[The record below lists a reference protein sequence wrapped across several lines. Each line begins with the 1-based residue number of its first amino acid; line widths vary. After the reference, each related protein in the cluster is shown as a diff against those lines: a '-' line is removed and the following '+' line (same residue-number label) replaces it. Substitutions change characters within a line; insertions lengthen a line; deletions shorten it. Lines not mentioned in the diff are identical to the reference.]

1 MIGADDQTPTPPAS
15 APPAIRSR
23 GPRLPATGPGW
34 IILASLI
41 AVLLVGGTALL
52 LRHGLSTAPGLMFV
66 EARANG
72 LKLGSLGKL
81 GIEGLSGD
89 LWRNF
94 SVRRLTVS
102 DEKGV
107 WLDAADVKMTWR
119 YHELFV
125 RRFHADSL
133 TARQVRVLR
142 RPELVPITNPRRL
155 PVSIRIDQLRIPV
168 ETLPAFSYR
177 RGLFHVAGEIEVVRQ
192 GPVTVALSAASSLHR
207 GDRLILAIESGKGRP
222 LKVFAD
228 AMETEGGALAGSL
241 GLPADQPF
249 TLKANVG
256 GTEGEGRFR
265 LLATSGDT
273 RPAEASGTWNADGG
287 VISGRVSLASST
299 LTARYAR
306 MFGDEVRFSGRGG
319 KARSGLYSLD
329 GRAES
334 EVLTI
339 AARGEA
345 DIGKRLTGKDG
356 LAVTLTSRSLDR
368 LTSNAVKGA
377 AESRGRLTGN
387 QASWAYVG
395 ALSATGFN
403 AAGYSLARVQGPVQL
418 GMKAGELTV
427 ESTLTGDG
435 GAGQGYVAALL
446 GARPKAQ
453 IIAARLKDGRLL
465 LRRVQATGA
474 GLKLDATGE
483 RTLLGGL
490 SFKGDA
496 EIANLQAA
504 RIGAGGRAVATWSAS
519 QGGREKPWVF
529 SVDAKGAGFATGL
542 TELDRLL
549 GSAPRLQGKAE
560 FGRGV
565 VSVAEA
571 RLAGALGSVRTAG
584 QIGPVG
590 ALKLKLDWN
599 ATGPFRAGPVE
610 ISGEAKGTG
619 ALSGTLSAPRAD
631 LIADIAAVD
640 LPRLPLRAARVVL
653 SFARNAGGTDGAVT
667 VTADSEYGPA
677 RARTD
682 FRFAE
687 GGLDLTGLDADAG
700 GIKATGG
707 LALRRGRPSTANL
720 ILDIGPGVI
729 LSAGQIAGSAVL
741 SDGGPDGRATLN
753 LAVQNA
759 TVRGA
764 GGLYFGRG
772 TITADG
778 PLSRLP
784 IAVDLRGAYGANRWR
799 FKGDGVY
806 AGQENATGLAL
817 NGEGRFGSADFRTI
831 ETARLGF
838 GGGQRFADVKLEI
851 EGGRADIIA
860 RMDGDAA
867 DIDATLTKVSLGA
880 LNEDLAGTVDGKMGL
895 QGQGARL
902 SGSMDVTLEG
912 ARARGAGR
920 AVSVDGRVR
929 ATLNDQALFIEAVAS
944 NAGGLR
950 SSARVTLPVVASAAP
965 LRLAVANRQPMN
977 GVFAANGE
985 VKPLWDL
992 LVGGERTV
1000 SGVVDMKG
1008 TIAGSLA
1015 DPRLSGTA
1023 ELANGA
1029 FEDGQIGLKLVDLSV
1044 RAVLADNAID
1054 VSRFSATDG
1063 RGGRISGGD
1072 RGTLSGGGR
1081 ISLLRDGVSTFRV
1094 GLKGFQLI
1102 ENDAITATAS
1112 GEATLNRDA
1121 DGKVQVTGALTIDR
1135 ALIAA
1140 DPPTP
1145 SGVIPMAVIE
1155 RNKPGAADG
1164 DVVPEFRRGLVVGL
1178 DVTLKSSRGI
1188 FIEGRGLGAEMSI
1201 DARVSGTTAR
1211 PVLDGVARMVR
1222 GEYDFAGKRF
1232 EFDTR
1237 SAVYLASSPDR
1248 IRLDLTATREDPALT
1263 AVIRVRGT
1271 ASRPEITLTSSPS
1284 LPQDEVLSRVL
1295 FGTSAAQLSPLEAA
1309 QLASAIAAL
1318 AGGGGFDV
1326 IGNLKNFTG
1335 LDRLVFAG
1343 GGAGGAMTVAGG
1355 KYLTDDVYLEIIG
1368 GGREGPAAQ
1377 VEWRVRRNLSIISK
1391 LAGEDS
1397 KLSVRWR
1404 RDD

>member
-1 MIGADDQTPTPPAS
+1 LSAADDQAPPPA
-15 APPAIRSR
+15 AAAQRR
-23 GPRLPATGPGW
+23 RVRLPANGPGW

-41 AVLLVGGTALL
+41 AVLLVGGTALV
-52 LRHGLSTAPGLMFV
+52 LRFGLNTAPGLMFV

-72 LKLGSLGKL
+72 LKLGRFGNLR
-81 GIEGLSGD
+81 IEGLSGD

-94 SVRRLTVS
+94 GIRRLTIT

-107 WLDAADVKMTWR
+107 WLDAADVQMTWR

-125 RRFHADSL
+125 RRFHADEI

-142 RPELVPITNPRRL
+142 RPTLTPKTTTRGL
-155 PVSIRIDQLRIPV
+155 PVSIRIAQLRIPV
-168 ETLPAFSYR
+168 ETLPAFSYQ
-177 RGLFHVAGEIEVVRQ
+177 RGLFHVAGEIDVVRK
-192 GPVTVALSAASSLHR
+192 GPATVALGAASRLHK
-207 GDRLILAIESGKGRP
+207 GDRLILAIETGKGRP

-228 AMETEGGALAGSL
+228 ALEAEGGALAGAL
-241 GLPADQPF
+241 GLAADQPF
-249 TLKANVG
+249 MLKVNAG
-256 GTEGEGRFR
+256 GTGDEGRFS
-265 LLATSGDT
+265 LLATSGAT
-273 RPAEASGTWNADGG
+273 RPAEASGTWNAEGG
-287 VISGRVSLASST
+287 AATGRVSLASST
-299 LTARYAR
+299 LTTRYAAL
-306 MFGDEVRFSGRGG
+306 FGDEVRFSGRGG
-319 KARSGLYSLD
+319 KARSGLYAID
-329 GRAES
+329 ARAGS
-334 EVLTI
+334 EVLTVV
-339 AARGEA
+339 ASGEA
-345 DIGKRLTGKDG
+345 DIGKRVTGKDG
-356 LAVTLTSRSLDR
+356 VAVTLTTRSLGR
-368 LTSNAVKGA
+368 LTSEAVQGA
-377 AESRGRLTGN
+377 AETRGRLTGD
-387 QASWAYVG
+387 QASWLYSG
-395 ALSATGFN
+395 ALTATGFK
-403 AAGYSLARVQGPVQL
+403 AAGYSLARVQGPVTV

-427 ESTLTGDG
+427 QSALTGDG
-435 GAGQGYVAALL
+435 GAGQGYLAALL
-446 GARPKAQ
+446 GARPAAE

-465 LRRVQATGA
+465 LRRVQADGA

-496 EIANLQAA
+496 EMANLEAA
-504 RIGAGGRAVATWSAS
+504 RIGAKGRATATWSAS
-519 QGGREKPWVF
+519 QGGRGKPWVF
-529 SVDAKGAGFATGL
+529 SVDARGAGFAMGL
-542 TELDRLL
+542 GELDRLL
-549 GSAPRLQGKAE
+549 GAAPRLRGKAE
-560 FGRGV
+560 FSRGV
-565 VSVAEA
+565 VSVANAE
-571 RLAGALGSVRTAG
+571 LDGALGSARTAG
-584 QIGPVG
+584 QIGPAG

-599 ATGPFRAGPVE
+599 AAGPFRAGPVE

-619 ALSGTLSAPRAD
+619 AITGTLSAPRAD

-653 SFARNAGGTDGAVT
+653 SFARSAGGTDGAVT

-682 FRFAE
+682 FRFAP

-700 GIKATGG
+700 GVKATGG

-720 ILDIGPGVI
+720 ILDIGPGAI
-729 LSAGQIAGSAVL
+729 LTAGQITGTAVL
-741 SDGGPDGRATLN
+741 TETGSDGRATLN
-753 LAVQNA
+753 LTARDA

-764 GGLYFGRG
+764 GGLRFGRG

-778 PLSRLP
+778 PLARLP
-784 IAVDLRGAYGANRWR
+784 IAVDMRGTYGTNRWR

-806 AGQENATGLAL
+806 AAQENATGLAL
-817 NGEGRFGSADFRTI
+817 NGEGRFGSADFKTL

-838 GGGQRFADVKLEI
+838 GGGQRFAEVKLEI
-851 EGGRADIIA
+851 EGGRADISA

-867 DIDATLTKVSLGA
+867 DIDATLAKVSLGA
-880 LNEDLAGTVDGKMGL
+880 LNEDLAGTVDGKMAL
-895 QGQGARL
+895 QGRGARL

-929 ATLNDQALFIEAVAS
+929 ATLSDQSLFVEAVAS

-950 SSARVTLPVVASAAP
+950 SSATVTLPVVASAAP
-965 LRLAVANRQPMN
+965 LRLAIANRQPMS
-977 GVFAANGE
+977 GVFSANGE
-985 VKPLWDL
+985 IKPLWDL
-992 LVGGERTV
+992 LVGGERTL
-1000 SGVVDMKG
+1000 SGVVDMDG

-1023 ELANGA
+1023 ELAQGA

-1063 RGGRISGGD
+1063 RGGRISGGE
-1072 RGTLSGGGR
+1072 RGSLSGGGR
-1081 ISLLRDGVSTFRV
+1081 ISLLRDGASTFRV
-1094 GLKGFQLI
+1094 DLKGFQLI
-1102 ENDAITATAS
+1102 ENEAVTAVTS
-1112 GEATLNRDA
+1112 GQATLNRSA
-1121 DGKVQVTGALTIDR
+1121 DGKVQVSGALTIDR
-1135 ALIAA
+1135 AAIAA

-1155 RNKPGAADG
+1155 RNKPGSTDG
-1164 DVVPEFRRGLVVGL
+1164 DVVPEARRGLVVAL
-1178 DVTLKSSRGI
+1178 DVTLKASRGI
-1188 FIEGRGLGAEMSI
+1188 FIEGRGLDAEMSI

-1237 SAVYLASSPDR
+1237 SAVYLAASPDR

-1343 GGAGGAMTVAGG
+1343 GGEGGAMTVAGG

-1397 KLSVRWR
+1397 RLSVRWR
-1404 RDD
+1404 KDY

>member
-1 MIGADDQTPTPPAS
+1 MSAADDQAPPPA
-15 APPAIRSR
+15 AAAQRR
-23 GPRLPATGPGW
+23 RVRLPANGPGW

-41 AVLLVGGTALL
+41 AVLLVGGTALV
-52 LRHGLSTAPGLMFV
+52 LRFGLNTAPGLMFV

-72 LKLGSLGKL
+72 LKLGRFGNLR
-81 GIEGLSGD
+81 IEGLSGD

-94 SVRRLTVS
+94 GIRRLTIT

-107 WLDAADVKMTWR
+107 WLDAADVQMTWR

-125 RRFHADSL
+125 RRFHADEI

-142 RPELVPITNPRRL
+142 RPTLTPKTTTRGL
-155 PVSIRIDQLRIPV
+155 PVSIRIAQLRIPV
-168 ETLPAFSYR
+168 ETLPAFSYQ
-177 RGLFHVAGEIEVVRQ
+177 RGLFHVAGEIDVVRK
-192 GPVTVALSAASSLHR
+192 GPATVALGAASRLHK
-207 GDRLILAIESGKGRP
+207 GDRLILAIETGKGRP

-228 AMETEGGALAGSL
+228 ALEAEGGALAGAL
-241 GLPADQPF
+241 GLAADQPF
-249 TLKANVG
+249 MLKVNAG
-256 GTEGEGRFR
+256 GTGDEGRFS
-265 LLATSGDT
+265 LLATSGAT
-273 RPAEASGTWNADGG
+273 RPAEASGTWNAEGG
-287 VISGRVSLASST
+287 AATGRVSLASST
-299 LTARYAR
+299 LTTRYAAL
-306 MFGDEVRFSGRGG
+306 FGDEVRFSGRGG
-319 KARSGLYSLD
+319 KARSGLYAID
-329 GRAES
+329 ARAGS
-334 EVLTI
+334 EVLTVV
-339 AARGEA
+339 ASGEA
-345 DIGKRLTGKDG
+345 DIGKRVTGKDG
-356 LAVTLTSRSLDR
+356 VAVTLTTRSLGR
-368 LTSNAVKGA
+368 LTSEAVQGA
-377 AESRGRLTGN
+377 AETRGRLTGD
-387 QASWAYVG
+387 QASWLYSG
-395 ALSATGFN
+395 ALTATGFK
-403 AAGYSLARVQGPVQL
+403 AAGYSLARVQGPVTV

-427 ESTLTGDG
+427 QSALTGDG
-435 GAGQGYVAALL
+435 GAGQGYLAALL
-446 GARPKAQ
+446 GARPAAE

-465 LRRVQATGA
+465 LRRVQADGA

-496 EIANLQAA
+496 EMANLEAA
-504 RIGAGGRAVATWSAS
+504 RIGAKGRATATWSAS
-519 QGGREKPWVF
+519 QGGRGKPWVF
-529 SVDAKGAGFATGL
+529 SVDARGAGFAMGL
-542 TELDRLL
+542 GELDRLL
-549 GSAPRLQGKAE
+549 GAAPRLRGKAE
-560 FGRGV
+560 FSRGV
-565 VSVAEA
+565 VSVANAE
-571 RLAGALGSVRTAG
+571 LDGALGSARTAG
-584 QIGPVG
+584 QIGPAG

-599 ATGPFRAGPVE
+599 AAGPFRAGPVE

-619 ALSGTLSAPRAD
+619 AITGTLSAPRAD

-653 SFARNAGGTDGAVT
+653 SFARSAGGTDGAVT

-682 FRFAE
+682 FRFAP

-700 GIKATGG
+700 GVKATGG

-720 ILDIGPGVI
+720 ILDIGPGAI
-729 LSAGQIAGSAVL
+729 LTAGQITGTAVL
-741 SDGGPDGRATLN
+741 TETGSDGRATLN
-753 LAVQNA
+753 LTARDA

-764 GGLYFGRG
+764 GGLRFGRG

-778 PLSRLP
+778 PLARLP
-784 IAVDLRGAYGANRWR
+784 IAVDMRGTYGTNRWR

-806 AGQENATGLAL
+806 AAQENATGLAL
-817 NGEGRFGSADFRTI
+817 NGEGRFGSADFKTL

-838 GGGQRFADVKLEI
+838 GGGQRFAEVKLEI
-851 EGGRADIIA
+851 EGGRADISA

-867 DIDATLTKVSLGA
+867 DIDATLAKVSLGA
-880 LNEDLAGTVDGKMGL
+880 LNEDLAGTVDGKMAL
-895 QGQGARL
+895 QGRGARL

-929 ATLNDQALFIEAVAS
+929 ATLSDQSLFVEAVAS

-950 SSARVTLPVVASAAP
+950 SSATVTLPVVASAAP
-965 LRLAVANRQPMN
+965 LRLAIANRQPMS
-977 GVFAANGE
+977 GVFSANGE
-985 VKPLWDL
+985 IKPLWDL
-992 LVGGERTV
+992 LVGGERTL
-1000 SGVVDMKG
+1000 SGVVDMDG

-1023 ELANGA
+1023 ELAQGA

-1063 RGGRISGGD
+1063 RGGRISGGE
-1072 RGTLSGGGR
+1072 RGSLSGGGR
-1081 ISLLRDGVSTFRV
+1081 ISLLRDGASTFRV
-1094 GLKGFQLI
+1094 DLKGFQLI
-1102 ENDAITATAS
+1102 ENEAVTAVTS
-1112 GEATLNRDA
+1112 GQATLNRSA
-1121 DGKVQVTGALTIDR
+1121 DGKVQVSGALTIDR
-1135 ALIAA
+1135 AAIAA

-1155 RNKPGAADG
+1155 RNKPGSTDG
-1164 DVVPEFRRGLVVGL
+1164 DVVPEARRGLVVAL
-1178 DVTLKSSRGI
+1178 DVTLKASRGI
-1188 FIEGRGLGAEMSI
+1188 FIEGRGLDAEMSI

-1237 SAVYLASSPDR
+1237 SAVYLAASPDR

-1343 GGAGGAMTVAGG
+1343 GGEGGAMTVAGG

-1397 KLSVRWR
+1397 RLSVRWR
-1404 RDD
+1404 KDY

>member
-1 MIGADDQTPTPPAS
+1 M
-15 APPAIRSR
+15 
-23 GPRLPATGPGW
+23 RLPATGPGW
-34 IILASLI
+34 IMLVSLL
-41 AVLLVGGTALL
+41 AVLLVGGTALV
-52 LRHGLSTAPGLMFV
+52 LRFGLNTAPGLMFV
-66 EARANG
+66 EARASG
-72 LKLGSLGKL
+72 LKLGRFGKL
-81 GIEGLSGD
+81 RIEGLSGD

-94 SVRRLTVS
+94 GVRRLTIA

-107 WLDAADVKMTWR
+107 WLDAADVQMTWR

-125 RRFHADSL
+125 RRFHADTV

-142 RPELVPITNPRRL
+142 RPTLTPKTTSKGL

-177 RGLFHVAGEIEVVRQ
+177 RGLFHVAGKIDVVRK
-192 GPVTVALSAASSLHR
+192 GPATVALGAASRLHK
-207 GDRLILAIESGKGRP
+207 GDRLILAVETGKGRP

-228 AMETEGGALAGSL
+228 ALESQGGALAGAL

-249 TLKANVG
+249 ILKANAG
-256 GTEGEGRFR
+256 GTGEEGRFS
-265 LLATSGDT
+265 LLATSGAT
-273 RPAEASGTWNADGG
+273 TPAEASGTWNAEGG
-287 VISGRVSLASST
+287 RAVGRVSLASST

-319 KARSGLYSLD
+319 KAKSGLYAINA
-329 GRAES
+329 RAES
-334 EVLTI
+334 EVLT
-339 AARGEA
+339 AVAVGEA
-345 DIGKRLTGKDG
+345 DVGKRITGKNG
-356 LAVTLTSRSLDR
+356 LAVTLTSRSLGR
-368 LTSNAVKGA
+368 LTSDVVQGA
-377 AESRGRLTGN
+377 AETRGRLTGN
-387 QASWAYVG
+387 QASWVYTA
-395 ALSATGFN
+395 ALSATGFK
-403 AAGYSLARVQGPVQL
+403 AAGYSLARAQGPVTVS
-418 GMKAGELTV
+418 MKGGELTIG
-427 ESTLTGDG
+427 STLTGDG
-435 GAGQGYVAALL
+435 GSGQGYVAALL
-446 GARPKAQ
+446 GARPKAE
-453 IIAARLKDGRLL
+453 ILAARLKDGRLL

-490 SFKGDA
+490 SFKGEA
-496 EIANLQAA
+496 EMANLQAA
-504 RIGAGGRAVATWSAS
+504 RIGANGRATATWSAS
-519 QGGREKPWVF
+519 QSGRGRPWAL
-529 SVDAKGAGFATGL
+529 SIDAKGAGFATGFA
-542 TELDRLL
+542 ELDRLL
-549 GSAPRLQGKAE
+549 GGAPRFRGKAE
-560 FGRGV
+560 YSKGV
-565 VSVAEA
+565 VSVADA
-571 RLAGALGSVRTAG
+571 DLDGALGSASAAG
-584 QIGPVG
+584 VIGPAG

-610 ISGEAKGTG
+610 ITGEAKGTG
-619 ALSGTLSAPRAD
+619 AITGTVSAPRAD
-631 LIADIAAVD
+631 LIADITAVD
-640 LPRLPLRAARVVL
+640 LPRLPLRDAHVVL
-653 SFARNAGGTDGAVT
+653 SFARSAGGTDGAVT
-667 VTADSEYGPA
+667 ITADSEYGPA
-677 RARTD
+677 RGRTD
-682 FRFAE
+682 FRFAQ

-720 ILDIGPGVI
+720 ILDIGPGA
-729 LSAGQIAGSAVL
+729 LLTSGQITGTAVL
-741 SDGGPDGRATLN
+741 SDAGADGRATLN
-753 LAVQNA
+753 LTARDA
-759 TVRGA
+759 SVRGA
-764 GGLYFGRG
+764 GGLRFGRG

-784 IAVDLRGAYGANRWR
+784 VVVDLRGAYGANRWR

-806 AGQENATGLAL
+806 AGQDNATGLAL
-817 NGEGRFGSADFRTI
+817 NGEGRFGSADFKTI

-851 EGGRADIIA
+851 EGGRADITA
-860 RMDGDAA
+860 RTDGEVA

-880 LNEDLAGTVDGKMGL
+880 LNEDLAGTVGGKMAL
-895 QGQGARL
+895 QGRGARL
-902 SGSMDVTLEG
+902 TGSMDVTLEG

-929 ATLNDQALFIEAVAS
+929 ATLNDQSVFVEAVAS

-950 SSARVTLPVVASAAP
+950 SSATVTLPVVASAAP
-965 LRLAVANRQPMN
+965 LRLAIANRQPMS
-977 GVFAANGE
+977 GSFAASGE
-985 VKPLWDL
+985 IKPLWDL
-992 LVGGERTV
+992 LIGGERSL

-1008 TIAGSLA
+1008 TIGGSLA

-1023 ELANGA
+1023 ELANGG
-1029 FEDGQIGLKLVDLSV
+1029 FEDGQTGLTLVDLSV

-1063 RGGRISGGD
+1063 RGGRISGGE

-1081 ISLLRDGVSTFRV
+1081 ISLLRSGVSTFRV
-1094 GLKGFQLI
+1094 GLKDFQLI
-1102 ENDAITATAS
+1102 ENDAITAIAS
-1112 GEATLNRDA
+1112 GEATLNRAA
-1121 DGKVQVTGALTIDR
+1121 DGKVQVSGALTVDR
-1135 ALIAA
+1135 AVIAA

-1155 RNKPGAADG
+1155 RNKPGATEG
-1164 DVVPEFRRGLVVGL
+1164 DVLPEARRGLVVAL
-1178 DVTLKSSRGI
+1178 DVTLKASRGI
-1188 FIEGRGLGAEMSI
+1188 FIEGRGLDAEMSL
-1201 DARVSGTTAR
+1201 DARVTGTTAK

-1232 EFDTR
+1232 EFDAR
-1237 SAVYLASSPDR
+1237 SAVYLAASPDR

-1343 GGAGGAMTVAGG
+1343 GGEGGAMTVAGG

-1397 KLSVRWR
+1397 GLSVRWR
-1404 RDD
+1404 KDY

>member
-1 MIGADDQTPTPPAS
+1 MTAADDAQAAPTA
-15 APPAIRSR
+15 RR
-23 GPRLPATGPGW
+23 RRVRLPATGPGW
-34 IILASLI
+34 IILASLL
-41 AVLLVGGTALL
+41 AVLLVGGTALV
-52 LRHGLSTAPGLMFV
+52 LRFGLNTAPGLMFV

-72 LKLGSLGKL
+72 LKLGRFGNLR
-81 GIEGLSGD
+81 IEGLSGD

-94 SVRRLTVS
+94 GVRRLTIT

-107 WLDAADVKMTWR
+107 WLDAADVQMTWR

-125 RRFHADSL
+125 RRFHADTI
-133 TARQVRVLR
+133 TAGQVRVLR
-142 RPELVPITNPRRL
+142 RPTLTPKRTSKGL
-155 PVSIRIDQLRIPV
+155 PVSIRIEQLRIPV
-168 ETLPAFSYR
+168 ETLPAFSYE
-177 RGLFHVAGEIEVVRQ
+177 RGLFHVAGKIEVVRK
-192 GPVTVALSAASSLHR
+192 GPTTVALGAASRLHQ
-207 GDRLILAIESGKGRP
+207 GDRLILAVETGKGRP

-228 AMETEGGALAGSL
+228 ALEAQGGALAGAL

-249 TLKANVG
+249 MLKVNAD
-256 GTEGEGRFR
+256 GTGEVGRFS
-265 LLATSGDT
+265 LLATSGAT
-273 RPAEASGTWNADGG
+273 RPAEASGTWNVQGG
-287 VISGRVSLASST
+287 VATGRLSLAAST
-299 LTARYAR
+299 LTTRYAA

-319 KARSGLYSLD
+319 KAKSGLYAINA
-329 GRAES
+329 RAES
-334 EVLTI
+334 EVL
-339 AARGEA
+339 AVSASGEA
-345 DIGKRLTGKDG
+345 DIGKRVTGKDG
-356 LAVTLTSRSLDR
+356 IAVALTSRSLGR
-368 LTSNAVKGA
+368 LTSGAVQGA

-387 QASWAYVG
+387 QASWLYTG
-395 ALSATGFN
+395 ALSATGFK
-403 AAGYSLARVQGPVQL
+403 AAGYNLARAQGPVTI

-446 GARPKAQ
+446 GARPRAE
-453 IIAARLKDGRLL
+453 IVAARLKDGRLL

-474 GLKLDATGE
+474 GLKLNAAGE

-496 EIANLQAA
+496 EMANLQAA
-504 RIGAGGRAVATWSAS
+504 RIGANGRATATWSAS
-519 QGGREKPWVF
+519 QGGRGKPWVF

-542 TELDRLL
+542 GELDRLL
-549 GSAPRLQGKAE
+549 GAAPRLRGKAE
-560 FGRGV
+560 YSRGV
-565 VSVAEA
+565 VSVANLE
-571 RLAGALGSVRTAG
+571 LDGALGSARTAG
-584 QIGPVG
+584 TIGPAG
-590 ALKLKLDWN
+590 ALKLKLDWD

-619 ALSGTLSAPRAD
+619 AITGALSAPRAD

-640 LPRLPLRAARVVL
+640 LPRLPLRAAHVVL
-653 SFARNAGGTDGAVT
+653 SFARSAGGTDGAVT
-667 VTADSEYGPA
+667 ITADSEYGPA

-682 FRFAE
+682 FRFAQ
-687 GGLDLTGLDADAG
+687 GGLDLTGVDADAG

-720 ILDIGPGVI
+720 ILDVGPGAI
-729 LSAGQIAGSAVL
+729 LTSGQISGTAVL
-741 SDGGPDGRATLN
+741 SDSGPDGRATLN
-753 LAVQNA
+753 LTAREA
-759 TVRGA
+759 SVRGA
-764 GGLYFGRG
+764 GGLRFARG

-778 PLSRLP
+778 SLSRLP
-784 IAVDLRGAYGANRWR
+784 IVVDMRGTYGANRWR
-799 FKGDGVY
+799 FRGDGVY
-806 AGQENATGLAL
+806 AAQDKATGLAL
-817 NGEGRFGSADFRTI
+817 NGEGRFGAADFKTV
-831 ETARLGF
+831 ETARIGF

-851 EGGRADIIA
+851 EGGRAEIIA
-860 RMDGDAA
+860 RMDGEVANVDAN
-867 DIDATLTKVSLGA
+867 LTRVSLGA
-880 LNEDLAGTVDGKMGL
+880 LNEDLAGTVGGKLTL

-902 SGSMDVTLEG
+902 TGSMDVTLEG

-929 ATLNDQALFIEAVAS
+929 ATLNDQSLFIEAVAS
-944 NAGGLR
+944 NASGLR
-950 SSARVTLPVVASAAP
+950 SSATLTLPVEASAAP
-965 LRLAVANRQPMN
+965 LRLAIANRQPMN

-985 VKPLWDL
+985 IRPLWDL
-992 LVGGERTV
+992 LVGGERSL

-1023 ELANGA
+1023 ELANGG
-1029 FEDGQIGLKLVDLSV
+1029 FVDGQTGLTLVNLSV

-1063 RGGRISGGD
+1063 RGGRISGGE

-1094 GLKGFQLI
+1094 GLNDFQLI
-1102 ENDAITATAS
+1102 ENDAITAIAS
-1112 GEATLNRDA
+1112 GEATLNRAA
-1121 DGKVQVTGALTIDR
+1121 DGRVQLSGALTIDR
-1135 ALIAA
+1135 AVIAA

-1155 RNKPGAADG
+1155 RNKPGATEG
-1164 DVVPEFRRGLVVGL
+1164 DVLPEARRGLVVGL
-1178 DVTLKSSRGI
+1178 DVTLKADRGI
-1188 FIEGRGLGAEMSI
+1188 FIEGRGLDAEMSI

-1211 PVLDGVARMVR
+1211 PVLDGVARIVR

-1237 SAVYLASSPDR
+1237 SAVYLAASPDR

-1326 IGNLKNFTG
+1326 IGNLKDFTG

-1343 GGAGGAMTVAGG
+1343 GGEGGAMTVAGG

-1368 GGREGPAAQ
+1368 GGRDGPAAQ
-1377 VEWRVRRNLSIISK
+1377 VEWRVRRNLSIISR

-1397 KLSVRWR
+1397 RLSVRWR
-1404 RDD
+1404 KDY